1 MSQLD
6 VIEFDDTLPVKMP
19 KSSSN
24 STISTIASQSPP
36 LSVRSRDVL
45 KMMHKKHP
53 QRGQIAS

>member
-24 STISTIASQSPP
+24 STIASQSPP